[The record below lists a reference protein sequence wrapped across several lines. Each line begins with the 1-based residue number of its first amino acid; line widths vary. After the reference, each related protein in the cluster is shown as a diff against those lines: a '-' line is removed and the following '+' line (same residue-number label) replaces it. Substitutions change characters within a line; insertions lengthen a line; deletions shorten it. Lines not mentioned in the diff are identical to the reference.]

1 MTPLSS
7 DPEDLFDTVR
17 GRTIMDGAITD
28 EGLRFTL
35 DDGLV
40 VLVEGVFTIYTG
52 RPVGRSIN

>member
-1 MTPLSS
+1 
-7 DPEDLFDTVR
+7 
-17 GRTIMDGAITD
+17 MDGAITD